1 MIFAWKHQTSL
12 SITVAWLRGFQ
23 GKFLKRSLYPWLMG
37 KKIIISP
44 GYLDRELTSGTLWSM
59 KSLFLVFLTPSLQS
73 LPYSVLLWEIFSFL
87 WPPSGFYLFSWIQN
101 LITEKNTNKPI
112 VLVTFAFLK
121 LRVWMQNVWLTY
133 LEVLI
138 RIGRS
143 GDWTMSQNTQVLS
156 ISLLCQT
163 QLRLQLKVVFPV
175 VIGRLH
181 VSLRALSFSFHVSQ
195 RGKWRG
201 TEEGETDTFPSHW
214 TEAFFCLFKPTDVIY
229 P

>member
-1 MIFAWKHQTSL
+1 M
-12 SITVAWLRGFQ
+12 
-23 GKFLKRSLYPWLMG
+23 
-37 KKIIISP
+37 
-44 GYLDRELTSGTLWSM
+44 
-59 KSLFLVFLTPSLQS
+59 
-73 LPYSVLLWEIFSFL
+73 
-87 WPPSGFYLFSWIQN
+87 
-101 LITEKNTNKPI
+101 EKNTNKPI

-143 GDWTMSQNTQVLS
+143 GDWTMSRNTQVLS

-163 QLRLQLKVVFPV
+163 QRRLQLKVVFPV

-181 VSLRALSFSFHVSQ
+181 VSLRALSFSFHVSR

-201 TEEGETDTFPSHW
+201 TGEGDTDTFPSHW
-214 TEAFFCLFKPTDVIY
+214 TEAFFSVCLDQRMSFTLNLTYMECCALSEFLNQLLIKGRRAIIDWD
-229 P
+229 